1 MRLDLHLHS
10 NASDGECAPEGVVRR
25 ALAAHLDVIALTDHD
40 TVGGVGEAL
49 ETAAGSP
56 IHVIPG
62 LEVSSTWRG
71 HDIHILGY
79 FVDLEA
85 PALERHAD
93 HARRRRS
100 ERMRE
105 MLSLLDDVGVEVS
118 YEEVLS
124 AAGEEVESLARPH
137 LAQALVERGYVGSVR
152 EAFDRY
158 ISDEGPAFVPTR
170 LQDPTE
176 AVELIRD
183 AGGIAS
189 WAHPPRDQLDDLLP
203 LLVDAGLEGLE
214 AYRPNHAPYQVK
226 DLMNRARRYGL
237 VATGGSDWHGPDR
250 GRELGDFYVTAD
262 EVQDFLDRGGI

>member
-10 NASDGECAPEGVVRR
+10 NASDGECDPEDVVRR

-49 ETAAGSP
+49 ERADGSP
-56 IHVIPG
+56 IHIIPG

-79 FVDLEA
+79 FVDLDA
-85 PALERHAD
+85 PALKNHAG

-105 MLSLLDDVGVEVS
+105 MISLLEDLGVEVS
-118 YEEVLS
+118 YEDVLS
-124 AAGEEVESLARPH
+124 AAGAGVESLARPH
-137 LAQALVERGYVGSVR
+137 LAQALVKRGYVATVR

-158 ISDEGPAFVPTR
+158 ISDQGPAFVPTR

-176 AVELIRD
+176 AVQLILD
-183 AGGIAS
+183 AGGLAS
-189 WAHPPRDQLDDLLP
+189 WAHPPRDRVDDLLP
-203 LLVDAGLEGLE
+203 RLVDAGLEGLE
-214 AYRPNHAPYQVK
+214 VYRPNHAPYRVK
-226 DLMNRARRYGL
+226 DLMTRVRRHGL
-237 VATGGSDWHGPDR
+237 VATGGSDWHGPER
-250 GRELGDFYVTAD
+250 GRELGEFHVTAE
-262 EVQDFLDRGGI
+262 EVEAFLDRGGI